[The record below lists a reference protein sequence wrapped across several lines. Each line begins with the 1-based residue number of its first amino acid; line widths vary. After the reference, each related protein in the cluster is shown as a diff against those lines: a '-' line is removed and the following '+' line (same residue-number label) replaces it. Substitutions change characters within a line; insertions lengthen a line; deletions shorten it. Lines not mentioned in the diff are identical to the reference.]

1 MTDILRRQAEAESQ
15 GGVIMNHLGFHE
27 VRGSCLLMVSFAML
41 TFICAVAMLSALM
54 RPTRWADRQLAK
66 F

>member
-1 MTDILRRQAEAESQ
+1 MKQIDSY
-15 GGVIMNHLGFHE
+15 E
-27 VRGSCLLMVSFAML
+27 VRGSCLLMASFAML

-54 RPTRWADRQLAK
+54 RPTRWADRKLTQ

>member
-1 MTDILRRQAEAESQ
+1 LDEQAEAVSQ
-15 GGVIMNHLGFHE
+15 GGVIMNRIGFYE

-54 RPTRWADRQLAK
+54 RPTRWADRKLAQ

>member
-1 MTDILRRQAEAESQ
+1 
-15 GGVIMNHLGFHE
+15 MNRIGFYE

-41 TFICAVAMLSALM
+41 SFICAVAMLSAVM
-54 RPTRWADRQLAK
+54 RPTRWADRKLAQ